1 MEKIREQNERSR
13 GIFSE
18 LHEIMKIIVVAVV
31 IIVVL
36 FMTLLIT
43 PFFIHIPYDAEIF
56 ISKMRKRL

>member
-1 MEKIREQNERSR
+1 MGKIKEQNKRSR

-36 FMTLLIT
+36 FITLIT
-43 PFFIHIPYDAEIF
+43 PFFIHIPYDAKVF